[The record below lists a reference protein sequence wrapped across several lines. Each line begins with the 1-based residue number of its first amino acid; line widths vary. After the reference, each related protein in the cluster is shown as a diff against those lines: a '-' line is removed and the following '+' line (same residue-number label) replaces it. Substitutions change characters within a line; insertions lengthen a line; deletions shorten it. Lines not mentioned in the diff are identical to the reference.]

1 MPDLATHVL
10 AVTPFLRKAARCPA
24 LVLLG
29 AVLPD
34 LAGRLGVLLPN
45 ADIFSWMDT
54 ALHTPVSMALIIY
67 ILALLFP
74 AEKRTEVLVCAGAGA
89 AFHLALDLLQ
99 KTATAGNLWLFP
111 ASLASFQVPL
121 IWGDESFFALPAL
134 VLINVLVYAR
144 PLAALLKKRR

>member
-10 AVTPFLRKAARCPA
+10 AVTPFLRNAARSPA

-34 LAGRLGVLLPN
+34 LAGRLGLLLPH
-45 ADIFSWMDT
+45 AVFFSWMDT
-54 ALHTPVSMALIIY
+54 ALHTPVSMALVIY
-67 ILALLFP
+67 ILSLLFP
-74 AEKRTEVLVCAGAGA
+74 VERRTEVLVCAGAGA
-89 AFHLALDLLQ
+89 AFHFALDLLQ
-99 KTATAGNLWLFP
+99 KTVTFGNLWLFP

-134 VLINVLVYAR
+134 VLINVLAYAR
-144 PLAALLKKRR
+144 PLGALLKKRG

>member
-34 LAGRLGVLLPN
+34 LAGRLGVLLP
-45 ADIFSWMDT
+45 DGVFFFWMDT
-54 ALHTPVSMALIIY
+54 ALHTPVSIALIVY

-74 AEKRTEVLVCAGAGA
+74 RNRRTEVLACVGAGA
-89 AFHLALDLLQ
+89 AFHFVLDLLQ
-99 KTATAGNLWLFP
+99 KSVTFGNLWLFP
-111 ASLASFQVPL
+111 ASLASFQIPL
-121 IWGDESFFALPAL
+121 TWGDESFYALPVL
-134 VLINVLVYAR
+134 VLINLLVYAR
-144 PLAALLKKRR
+144 PLAALLKKRG

>member
-10 AVTPFLRKAARCPA
+10 AVTPFLRKASRNPA

-34 LAGRLGVLLPN
+34 LAGRLSILLPHSV
-45 ADIFSWMDT
+45 FFFWMDN

-67 ILALLFP
+67 ILSLLFP
-74 AEKRTEVLVCAGAGA
+74 AEKRTEVLVGAGAGA
-89 AFHLALDLLQ
+89 ASHLALDLFQ
-99 KTATAGNLWLFP
+99 KTVTFGNLWLFP

-121 IWGDESFFALPAL
+121 IWGDESLFALPAL
-134 VLINVLVYAR
+134 LLINLLVYAR
-144 PLAALLKKRR
+144 PLGALLKKRG

>member
-34 LAGRLGVLLPN
+34 LTGRLGILLPN
-45 ADIFSWMDT
+45 GVFFSWMDT

-74 AEKRTEVLVCAGAGA
+74 RERRTEVLVCVGAGA
-89 AFHLALDLLQ
+89 VFHFALDLLQ
-99 KTATAGNLWLFP
+99 KSVTFGNLWLFP
-111 ASLASFQVPL
+111 ASFASFQVPL
-121 IWGDESFFALPAL
+121 FWGDESLFALPAL
-134 VLINVLVYAR
+134 VLINLLIYAR
-144 PLAALLKKRR
+144 PLAALLRKRG